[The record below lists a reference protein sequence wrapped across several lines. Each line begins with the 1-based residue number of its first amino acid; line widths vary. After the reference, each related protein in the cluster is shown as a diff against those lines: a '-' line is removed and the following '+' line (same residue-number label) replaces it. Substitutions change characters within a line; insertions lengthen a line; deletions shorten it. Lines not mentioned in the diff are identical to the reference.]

1 MEAIHIYG
9 IPNCDVTKKALAWLK
24 KEKLGY
30 IFHDYKKEGASA
42 KKLNEWCKQIDWT
55 ILLNKRGTTWKQL
68 PSTIQDGIKDQATAV
83 KIMQE
88 YTSLIKRPVIENA
101 GRIVTG
107 FQEKAYAGL
116 LLKG

>member
-24 KEKLGY
+24 KEKLDF

-42 KKLNEWCKQIDWT
+42 KKLNEWCKQIDWE

-68 PSTIQDGIKDQATAV
+68 PANVQGEIKNQSSAV
-83 KIMQE
+83 KLMKE
-88 YTSLIKRPVIENA
+88 HTSLIKRPVIEYA
-101 GRIVTG
+101 GRIEAG
-107 FQEKAYAGL
+107 FQEKTYADL
-116 LLKG
+116 LLK